1 MVELYPPIEPYDQ
14 GLLDVGD
21 GNLVYWET
29 SGNPDG
35 KPAVFLHG
43 GPGQGTVPGMRRGFD
58 PERYRIVLF
67 DQRGCGR
74 STPHASDPDADMS
87 VNTTPHLIADM
98 ERLREH
104 LGITR
109 WLLHGG
115 SWGSTLGLAY
125 AQAHPDRVS
134 EIVLV
139 AITTSRRSETDW
151 LYRGAARFFPADW
164 ARFVA
169 GAGLSSADLRG
180 LGLDQ
185 PGLTDP
191 GLAGSAG
198 TPELG
203 AAVLA
208 GYARLM
214 DDQDPKV
221 RAQATLDWAAWEDTV
236 LSLEPNARPGA
247 FSGHADLDL
256 QAMVRICAHYAVH
269 GAWLEEGQ
277 LIRDAARLA
286 GIPGVLIHGRQ
297 DLSCPLDSA
306 WALAQG
312 WPDAELL
319 APADSGHRGS
329 PTKRELTMD
338 ALNRFASR

>member
-1 MVELYPPIEPYDQ
+1 
-14 GLLDVGD
+14 
-21 GNLVYWET
+21 
-29 SGNPDG
+29 
-35 KPAVFLHG
+35 VFLHG

-169 GAGLSSADLRG
+169 GAGLSAADLRG

-185 PGLTDP
+185 PGLTDA

-198 TPELG
+198 SPGLG

-221 RAQATLDWAAWEDTV
+221 RSAPRPRWTGPPGRTPCCPWSRTPGPARSAATPTWTCRPWCG
-236 LSLEPNARPGA
+236 SARTTRCTAPGW
-247 FSGHADLDL
+247 
-256 QAMVRICAHYAVH
+256 R
-269 GAWLEEGQ
+269 
-277 LIRDAARLA
+277 
-286 GIPGVLIHGRQ
+286 
-297 DLSCPLDSA
+297 
-306 WALAQG
+306 
-312 WPDAELL
+312 
-319 APADSGHRGS
+319 
-329 PTKRELTMD
+329 K
-338 ALNRFASR
+338 AS